1 MPPTR
6 ERIISAARRLFAERG
21 YRGTSIGDVEAAA
34 GLSPRSG
41 ALYKHFASKRELLE
55 AVMEAQASSF
65 DEIQRQFALTPL
77 GDDRAELTMFA
88 RWGLEEMRR
97 EHELTRLV
105 MKEGDHVPELAA
117 IFREAIVERGH
128 RLASTWVRR
137 YGETRDVE
145 IADPDALAAVLS
157 DALVG
162 YTLCELLFA
171 PDRAGVDDER
181 FVAAWVDLAA
191 GLLHSLDEKRSTSH
205 A

>member
-1 MPPTR
+1 
-6 ERIISAARRLFAERG
+6 
-21 YRGTSIGDVEAAA
+21 
-34 GLSPRSG
+34 
-41 ALYKHFASKRELLE
+41 
-55 AVMEAQASSF
+55 MEAQASSF

-105 MKEGDHVPELAA
+105 MKEGDHFPELAA

-128 RLASTWVRR
+128 RLASAWVRR
-137 YGETRDVE
+137 YGEARDVE
-145 IADPDALAAVLS
+145 IPDPEALAAVLS

-171 PDRAGVDDER
+171 PERAGVDDER

-191 GLLHSLDEKRSTSH
+191 GLLHSLTEKRSTNH